1 MNTYKIYLRRAFE
14 RCRNLTR
21 QHSDIIASA
30 TCGLVMSMLFLSYL
44 GENEA
49 KRATLVPIDDH
60 IVVEETTQSATLTPL
75 PAPPTSS
82 EQTPIITETR
92 SEGTAIS
99 DKEISN
105 ASAEEHRAAPT
116 EEDGVSSRNFTSE
129 VATHSSKHA
138 DASDFPAF
146 DHTSFPVAKTPNWG
160 AMRTPAEWNRAYADM
175 TPEDYVAIPRY
186 DMSKLTIPMSS
197 INNPVTEANIPIITA
212 KLFYSTRYLGQYDLD
227 AAEGSGKHAGVDLK
241 LPRGTPIGAIAG
253 GRVSYIGTS
262 HDLGLFVMVEHRLK
276 SGETF
281 YSIYAHFD
289 RATVT
294 VGQDIE
300 PGEQLGNVGMTGNT
314 SGPHLHLQVDRGE
327 PGGNHTPFQEG
338 GDAATGMVNPITFI
352 SMYRNGE
359 R

>member
-1 MNTYKIYLRRAFE
+1 MDTKKAIAVMQDEHSAWEYGNFGTQLPWVPLAGIAEEAGELSHAYLKLSQGIRGDAAKHKADA
-14 RCRNLTR
+14 CDAVG
-21 QHSDIIASA
+21 DI
-30 TCGLVMSMLFLSYL
+30 LVYLVSYCTKM
-44 GENEA
+44 GFRFA
-49 KRATLVPIDDH
+49 
-60 IVVEETTQSATLTPL
+60 Q
-75 PAPPTSS
+75 
-82 EQTPIITETR
+82 IITH
-92 SEGTAIS
+92 G
-99 DKEISN
+99 DMLGVDDPKSN
-105 ASAEEHRAAPT
+105 WLQR
-116 EEDGVSSRNFTSE
+116 DG
-129 VATHSSKHA
+129 
-138 DASDFPAF
+138 
-146 DHTSFPVAKTPNWG
+146 
-160 AMRTPAEWNRAYADM
+160 
-175 TPEDYVAIPRY
+175 
-186 DMSKLTIPMSS
+186 
-197 INNPVTEANIPIITA
+197 
-212 KLFYSTRYLGQYDLD
+212 LFYINRCIARLVEAHVEAMDEEIVKSRVYDVVVSLSIFSANFLGGSKALTHLLTAWD